1 MMGERDPQ
9 KQLWS
14 YQVNLDKRVRS
25 DHPLRRINET
35 LELDFV
41 RREVAQFYGTNGNVS
56 EDPVVIMKM
65 MLLLFLDNV
74 RSERELMRIIPER
87 LDYMWFLGYGLD
99 DTVPNHSVLSK
110 ARKRWGEGVFVALF
124 SRVVAQCVRAGLVEG
139 TKIHADSSLVD
150 ANASLN
156 SVRELDAATLDQ
168 IRRACRE
175 QTEKIEEADT
185 KKNEADD
192 DQYPNIPGPGPRTE
206 INQKY
211 QSNTDPEATLVRQ
224 HGFKTRPRYKNHR
237 VVDDAH
243 GVITA
248 VHTTTGRINESH
260 ELMEL
265 VDQHQANT
273 AIAAQTIVADCK
285 YGTIE
290 NYIVCQKRKLRTH
303 MADLLGSSP
312 GSGRRDGIYP
322 ESMFR
327 YQPESDT
334 FLCPDGQ
341 LMKPRR
347 LHSVRLT
354 WEYVTKRGVCLKCHL
369 RKFCTRSRTGR
380 TMRRH
385 RDQKLLDRARRQAN
399 TKQAKLD
406 RKRRQHLIERSF
418 ADASNLHGFKRA
430 RWRGLIKQSIQDLLI
445 AAVQNLR
452 KLIAAMHY
460 ASENSYLALID
471 TLSSFLQAF
480 TTLLTTDL
488 PFLILDLPPVL
499 LPSIPASTPIS
510 PVVRATDRRDESKV
524 VEGVVIDR
532 IANPLPVLPL
542 DSNGFPGL
550 YG

>member
-14 YQVNLDKRVRS
+14 YQVNLDKWVRC
-25 DHPLRRINET
+25 DHPLRRIDET

-41 RREVAQFYGTNGNVS
+41 RREVARFYGTKGNVS

-110 ARKRWGEGVFVALF
+110 ARKRWGQEVFVALF
-124 SRVVAQCVRAGLVEG
+124 SRVVAQCVRAGSVEG

-156 SVRELDAATLDQ
+156 SVRELDAATLNQ

-175 QTEKIEEADT
+175 QTEKLDEADT

-192 DQYPNIPGPGPRTE
+192 DQDPDMPGPGPRTE

-237 VVDDAH
+237 LVDDAH

-290 NYIVCQKRKLRTH
+290 NYIACQKRKLRTH

-334 FLCPDGQ
+334 FLCPAGQ

-354 WEYVTKRGVCLKCHL
+354 WEYVTKRGACLKCHL

-399 TKQAKLD
+399 TKQAKRD

-445 AAVQNLR
+445 AVAQNLR
-452 KLIAAMHY
+452 KLIAAIHK
-460 ASENSYLALID
+460 ASENIYLALID
-471 TLSSFLQAF
+471 ALISFLQAF
-480 TTLLTTDL
+480 TTLLTTNL
-488 PFLILDLPPVL
+488 PFHTR
-499 LPSIPASTPIS
+499 STS
-510 PVVRATDRRDESKV
+510 
-524 VEGVVIDR
+524 
-532 IANPLPVLPL
+532 NL
-542 DSNGFPGL
+542 DSMGSAE
-550 YG
+550 

>member
-9 KQLWS
+9 KQLWN

-35 LELDFV
+35 LELNFV
-41 RREVAQFYGTNGNVS
+41 RREVARFYGNKGNIS

-110 ARKRWGEGVFVALF
+110 ARKRWGQEVFVALF

-156 SVRELDAATLDQ
+156 SVGELDAATLDQ
-168 IRRACRE
+168 IRRACRQ
-175 QTEKIEEADT
+175 QTEKLDEADT
-185 KKNEADD
+185 KKDEADD
-192 DQYPNIPGPGPRTE
+192 DQDPDMPGPGPRTK

-273 AIAAQTIVADCK
+273 AIAVQTIVADCK

-290 NYIVCQKRKLRTH
+290 NYVACQKRKLRTH

-322 ESMFR
+322 ESLFR

-369 RKFCTRSRTGR
+369 RKFCTRSKTGR

-430 RWRGLIKQSIQDLLI
+430 RWRGLFKQSIQDLLI
-445 AAVQNLR
+445 AVVQNLR
-452 KLIAAMHY
+452 KLIAAIHK

-471 TLSSFLQAF
+471 ALISFLQAF
-480 TTLLTTDL
+480 TTPLTTIC
-488 PFLILDLPPVL
+488 PFTLDLPPIL
-499 LPSIPASTPIS
+499 LPSIPASTPLVQAFGQQT
-510 PVVRATDRRDESKV
+510 VVCGPHAATGET
-524 VEGVVIDR
+524 
-532 IANPLPVLPL
+532 A
-542 DSNGFPGL
+542 
-550 YG
+550 